1 MNDVYLDHE
10 KKCLHFLL
18 ALLLDKNVL
27 TEEISTYSVDY
38 TARHKYIS

>member
-18 ALLLDKNVL
+18 TLLLDKNIL
-27 TEEISTYSVDY
+27 TEEIFAYSVDY